1 MTDWITVVSLVL
13 VGILLI
19 IAEIIFVPGTTIVGI
34 LGFLSGILGVYLSFD
49 YFGSV
54 TGGWVAFGSSV
65 AFGIALYYSFKS
77 NTWDKFS
84 LKDTN
89 SGKVNEDLT
98 AALAVGDEGLAIS
111 VLKPVGKAEF
121 GVGEFEVKTLGD
133 YTESGT
139 RIKIIKLEKNN
150 IVVEPIN

>member
-1 MTDWITVVSLVL
+1 MGDWITVISLVIL
-13 VGILLI
+13 GIILI

-34 LGFLSGILGVYLSFD
+34 LGFLSGILGVYLSFT
-49 YFGSV
+49 YFGST

-65 AFGIALYYSFKS
+65 ALAITLYNSFKS
-77 NTWDKFS
+77 KTWDKFS

-98 AALAVGDEGLAIS
+98 SALALGDEGVAIS

-121 GVGEFEVKTLGD
+121 SDREYEVKT
-133 YTESGT
+133 
-139 RIKIIKLEKNN
+139 
-150 IVVEPIN
+150 